1 MMLISRGIP
10 PLIQVVKGTSRVTVS
25 NRGNRESCRV
35 SFSLDGPASLPWE
48 KEKQAAAIT
57 CGAQKVWILFQW

>member
-1 MMLISRGIP
+1 MQISRSIP

-25 NRGNRESCRV
+25 NRGNRELCRV
-35 SFSLDGPASLPWE
+35 SFSLDGSASLPWE

-57 CGAQKVWILFQW
+57 CGAQKVWILFQR